1 MSHSAPVTSITS
13 AVPPFASLTQRLVC
27 MLYEAVLLF
36 GVFFAAELIFDLST
50 QGSDLAALRNWRQL
64 YLFIVLG
71 GYFTYFWGHGGQ
83 TLPMKTW
90 HVKLVSANQQKL
102 SFKQASLRY
111 CIAWMWFLPALSLT
125 YLLQIQHWLS
135 IGLFFVGIVAW
146 AATIKFDRHG
156 QFLHDRLAGTQL
168 IALPK
173 PNRISDTE

>member
-1 MSHSAPVTSITS
+1 MSHPAP
-13 AVPPFASLTQRLVC
+13 AAPHFASLKQRLIC

-36 GVFFAAELIFDLST
+36 GVFFAADLLFDLIT
-50 QGSDLAALRNWRQL
+50 QGSDAGGLRNWRQL

-90 HVKLVSANQQKL
+90 QIKLVSADQQKL
-102 SFKQASLRY
+102 TFRQAGVRY
-111 CIAWMWFLPALSLT
+111 CIAWMWFLPALALT
-125 YLLQIQHWLS
+125 YVLQIQHWPS
-135 IGLFFVGIVAW
+135 IGLFFAGIAVW

-156 QFLHDRLAGTQL
+156 QFLHDRIAGTQL

-173 PNRISDTE
+173 PERISDTE